1 MTNDFRSAG
10 NLHDEQI
17 IEDLL
22 AETGMNHP
30 ADTGQLKTALIHV
43 RGLAHG
49 PQPTPRGELA
59 ALLATLATGPTAD
72 TGNVTSLE
80 AHRRKRHTR
89 LVIAATALSLSLG
102 AGAAA
107 AAVNPEFRDTVQKT
121 VTALVDTLTPAP
133 NDRPPGTP
141 APVDAPAPAT
151 PGPRQPAPPGK
162 AIPSGPPATPPA
174 ASDPQR
180 DETVPVPQTNP
191 GLNGSPAPGQ
201 PPAPVMPQP
210 AVPTQPPEP
219 PTTSTPPHQR
229 ATIPEP
235 LPAAPAT
242 GNHK

>member
-10 NLHDEQI
+10 DLHDVQI

-30 ADTGQLKTALIHV
+30 ADTGLLKPALIHV

-49 PQPTPRGELA
+49 PQPIPRGELA
-59 ALLATLATGPTAD
+59 ALLATLATGPAAD

-80 AHRRKRHTR
+80 AHRRKRRTR

-102 AGAAA
+102 AGAAV
-107 AAVNPEFRDTVQKT
+107 AAVNPEFRDTVQKA
-121 VTALVDTLTPAP
+121 VTALVETLAPAP
-133 NDRPPGTP
+133 SDRPPGTP
-141 APVDAPAPAT
+141 APVDTPAPAT
-151 PGPRQPAPPGK
+151 VPGHPTPPGK

-174 ASDPQR
+174 ASGPQR
-180 DETVPVPQTNP
+180 DETVPVPQTHP
-191 GLNGSPAPGQ
+191 GLNGSPSPGQ
-201 PPAPVMPQP
+201 PPAPLMPQP
-210 AVPTQPPEP
+210 AVPAQPPEQ
-219 PTTSTPPHQR
+219 PTTSTPLHQR